1 MTRAS
6 LCLVWMAAWALG
18 VAPVAAQ
25 DRPLPAQ
32 GPFLQEV
39 RKHLQADDALQGSY
53 TFVVTERTTKLDSK
67 GRPGAVS
74 STVAESY
81 PGLGPEE
88 PRWER
93 VVERDGRRVPDDVL
107 RKKDAERQREAE
119 VYARKLGNARERAQL
134 DRVREK
140 RRRDEAE
147 RVADV
152 FRVFESAMVGR
163 EVVDGHTT
171 IVFSL
176 TPRPR
181 AEVRTRE
188 GRWLRAFKGR
198 AWISESDYELVRLD
212 VEAVD
217 SISIG
222 LGVLARMHKGT
233 TASFRRR
240 KVNDEAWLPA
250 GAEYRFSARVLLLK
264 AMREIG
270 TVEFSNYRKFSVD
283 TSTTIDVPAASR

>member
-1 MTRAS
+1 
-6 LCLVWMAAWALG
+6 
-18 VAPVAAQ
+18 
-25 DRPLPAQ
+25 
-32 GPFLQEV
+32 
-39 RKHLQADDALQGSY
+39 
-53 TFVVTERTTKLDSK
+53 
-67 GRPGAVS
+67 
-74 STVAESY
+74 
-81 PGLGPEE
+81 
-88 PRWER
+88 
-93 VVERDGRRVPDDVL
+93 VPDDVL

-134 DRVREK
+134 DRLREK
-140 RRRDEAE
+140 RRREEAE